1 MATTNNT
8 ISNVTTQ
15 QTSSQTTT
23 ATSTTKSLGKDD
35 FLKMLVAQL
44 KNQDPLNPMDGTQFA
59 TQLAQFSSLE
69 QLTNMNTELQNIGLY
84 QTTASNTQAVNLLG
98 KEVSVSEGNQFQAE
112 GTTANFSYNLPQAA
126 EKVSIGIL
134 DASGKE
140 VDRIE
145 AGKQTAGLQN
155 VTWNKGNNSDG
166 LYSYKVNAVDAN
178 GKAVTVESR
187 MTGKVTAV
195 QYKDNAIY
203 LTVNNQEIA
212 FSDVVSV
219 KN

>member
-1 MATTNNT
+1 MAIINNTTN
-8 ISNVTTQ
+8 NVTTQ
-15 QTSSQTTT
+15 QAASQVTSK
-23 ATSTTKSLGKDD
+23 TKSLGKDD

-44 KNQDPLNPMDGTQFA
+44 KNQDPLKPMDGTEFA
-59 TQLAQFSSLE
+59 AQLAQFSSLE
-69 QLTNMNTELQNIGLY
+69 QLTNMNTQLQNLGLY

-98 KEVSVSEGNQFQAE
+98 KEVSVSKLNHFQVEGA
-112 GTTANFSYNLPQAA
+112 TANFSYNLPMGAA
-126 EKVSIGIL
+126 QVTISIL

-155 VTWNKGNNSDG
+155 VTWNKGNNSNG
-166 LYSYKVNAVDAN
+166 LYSYKVNAVDTN
-178 GKAVTVESR
+178 GNTVTAETM

-212 FSDVVSV
+212 FNDVVSV

>member
-1 MATTNNT
+1 MATIDNS
-8 ISNVTTQ
+8 ISNVSAQ
-15 QTSSQTTT
+15 QTDSQTKK

-44 KNQDPLNPMDGTQFA
+44 KNQDPLNPMDGTEFA
-59 TQLAQFSSLE
+59 SQLAQFSSLE
-69 QLTNMNTELQNIGLY
+69 QLSNMNTQLQNLGLY

-98 KEVSVSEGNQFQAE
+98 KEVSVNQGNQFSVE
-112 GTTANFSYNLPQAA
+112 GATANFSYNLPKAA
-126 EKVSIGIL
+126 ENVSISIL
-134 DASGKE
+134 DSSGKE
-140 VDRIE
+140 IDRIE

-155 VTWNKGNNSDG
+155 VTWSKGNNGTG
-166 LYSYKVNAVDAN
+166 LYSYKVNAVDATGN
-178 GKAVTVESR
+178 AVTAESM

-195 QYKDNAIY
+195 QYKDSSIY